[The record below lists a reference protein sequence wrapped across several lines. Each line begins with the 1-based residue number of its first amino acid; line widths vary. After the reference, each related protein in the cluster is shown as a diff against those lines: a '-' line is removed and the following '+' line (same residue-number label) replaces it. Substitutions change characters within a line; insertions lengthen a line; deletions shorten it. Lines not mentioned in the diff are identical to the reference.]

1 MTAPRPAHS
10 LSPPIASPRPGGASV
25 PGHRPRSTPRP
36 AVAGLI
42 IMLLLVTLIPTASA
56 ETIEGQIH
64 DVGLQSEDIP
74 AIDTGAGGDVQFSSW
89 KIEYNPVIGLKP
101 ASMHFLDIQLSPLS
115 QTAYAAYPN
124 YHTYDLRLERHGT
137 SIKVADVTVEFF
149 KGDFVPSE
157 SDPSKGKTYGS
168 MRLTFNNWD
177 YAYLN
182 TLTQKT
188 SFYFSDVPSEYWD
201 FQIIRNVGAAIPPDA
216 PVLFYQIFAPYKNTQ
231 PASRVG
237 HHVYYYELEYF
248 TNNYTISTDEH
259 GTDIYITR
267 IFGDD
272 INPSKIIVSK
282 SDGTELYKS
291 PDYETANRG
300 YAFPYGD
307 LIIDIEGIYGVKY
320 RILGDTIIPT
330 EPGDPAGPFSLTLS
344 PASVQVGETVTA
356 TLLAAAAAPHYSYIV
371 WSCTPD
377 DHPDMATWSYR
388 IQDVNGTWYE
398 RAANGDEIPISA
410 ADALTYQATPAYP
423 GGHHIGVTIY
433 DHHPPCQGLEQRATL
448 AKPFEALYK
457 SGSSPVRIQVVDER
471 TGGLIAGSHIQVI
484 DSQLPPFE
492 GTGINPIIDTTL
504 PQGSEM
510 FYLQRNAYD
519 EPRYRIFADADGYR
533 QVTENQWFSVN
544 PSSPNTVT
552 IVKVQ
557 MAAAAAPPEDPNNAF
572 VTFRIRDEDG
582 NPVKE
587 ARVTLDRWTRHAL
600 GTRPVT
606 FEVPRGTYQYTVE
619 PIDAGL
625 YPATGSVTVG
635 EEDSYEVNVVLS
647 RTPGDDPGATPPPR
661 DTRTNEEKGKA
672 VIDLLADNAELIAT
686 LAILAAVM
694 GLINLIMPGRRRR

>member
-1 MTAPRPAHS
+1 MTNPLSHTDVRLRLIIIIGLIMLSGVGIASAYDTTPTYSKVLTDSKVIHKEYTHGSAGSSGDENLGTFLLGFGNIEAWSDCKVVYVRNPLGGLNGFSNWTLAESHDGKPEYVDFIVRGTNDNIGNGYLAYNILYDSDNVPVYVQFWVEINEWDITGLSGYQRIMMQLKPDSS
-10 LSPPIASPRPGGASV
+10 LRQLSFKYSYSSDEYTEDKPIGIGTASWSRMTGYYIVSSEFFWENTITINDTHLSLIRDGDYSKLKVQTEIDTYYEESYDDRNMFIIPPITWTVTNPIGTNFSGSYEGESSPG
-25 PGHRPRSTPRP
+25 P
-36 AVAGLI
+36 A
-42 IMLLLVTLIPTASA
+42 
-56 ETIEGQIH
+56 
-64 DVGLQSEDIP
+64 
-74 AIDTGAGGDVQFSSW
+74 
-89 KIEYNPVIGLKP
+89 
-101 ASMHFLDIQLSPLS
+101 
-115 QTAYAAYPN
+115 
-124 YHTYDLRLERHGT
+124 
-137 SIKVADVTVEFF
+137 
-149 KGDFVPSE
+149 
-157 SDPSKGKTYGS
+157 DP
-168 MRLTFNNWD
+168 
-177 YAYLN
+177 
-182 TLTQKT
+182 
-188 SFYFSDVPSEYWD
+188 
-201 FQIIRNVGAAIPPDA
+201 
-216 PVLFYQIFAPYKNTQ
+216 
-231 PASRVG
+231 
-237 HHVYYYELEYF
+237 
-248 TNNYTISTDEH
+248 
-259 GTDIYITR
+259 
-267 IFGDD
+267 
-272 INPSKIIVSK
+272 
-282 SDGTELYKS
+282 
-291 PDYETANRG
+291 
-300 YAFPYGD
+300 
-307 LIIDIEGIYGVKY
+307 
-320 RILGDTIIPT
+320 
-330 EPGDPAGPFSLTLS
+330 GPFSLALS

-356 TLLAAAAAPHYSYIV
+356 TLTVQDDAPHYSYLV

-471 TGGLIAGSHIQVI
+471 TGAHIAGSHIQVI

-544 PSSPNTVT
+544 PPAPNTVT
-552 IVKVQ
+552 TVTVQ
-557 MAAAAAPPEDPNNAF
+557 MAATVAPPEDPNNAF

-582 NPVKE
+582 NPVRE

-606 FEVPRGTYQYTVE
+606 FEVPRGATYQYTVE
-619 PIDAGL
+619 PIDPGL

-635 EEDSYEVNVVLS
+635 AEDSYEVNVVLS

>member
-1 MTAPRPAHS
+1 MKKVMI
-10 LSPPIASPRPGGASV
+10 IALILVGALLI
-25 PGHRPRSTPRP
+25 P
-36 AVAGLI
+36 AVSATYEQ
-42 IMLLLVTLIPTASA
+42 TLNEQKYISIDYN
-56 ETIEGQIH
+56 IE
-64 DVGLQSEDIP
+64 
-74 AIDTGAGGDVQFSSW
+74 
-89 KIEYNPVIGLKP
+89 
-101 ASMHFLDIQLSPLS
+101 
-115 QTAYAAYPN
+115 
-124 YHTYDLRLERHGT
+124 
-137 SIKVADVTVEFF
+137 
-149 KGDFVPSE
+149 
-157 SDPSKGKTYGS
+157 
-168 MRLTFNNWD
+168 
-177 YAYLN
+177 
-182 TLTQKT
+182 
-188 SFYFSDVPSEYWD
+188 
-201 FQIIRNVGAAIPPDA
+201 
-216 PVLFYQIFAPYKNTQ
+216 
-231 PASRVG
+231 
-237 HHVYYYELEYF
+237 F
-248 TNNYTISTDEH
+248 TNNVRSHDYDKFYLSFYNIEAYADVATVYVRTTTWPTAHSNLSLLQQYDSRPQNVQFTESESGKNIGYGTITYNIFYDSNNLPTSIQFWVDFYEWDVTGLSGNKLVRVNLEADSPLRQYSFAHDIDVYDPISADKPVRIGSYKSGHGFTGYYVVKNKYVWSNIIRINDDELSLIRNNNYSILKIESGENVFWEESYDDRH
-259 GTDIYITR
+259 IR
-267 IFGDD
+267 IFPPITWTVTNSIGTSFTGTYAGDD
-272 INPSKIIVSK
+272 PE
-282 SDGTELYKS
+282 D
-291 PDYETANRG
+291 
-300 YAFPYGD
+300 
-307 LIIDIEGIYGVKY
+307 
-320 RILGDTIIPT
+320 
-330 EPGDPAGPFSLTLS
+330 PGDPGGFALALS
-344 PASVQVGETVTA
+344 RSSAQIGETLTA
-356 TLLAAAAAPHYSYIV
+356 TLTAQDDAPHYSYLV

-388 IQDVNGTWYE
+388 IQDENGTWYE

-471 TGGLIAGSHIQVI
+471 TGALIAGSNIQVI

-544 PSSPNTVT
+544 PPAPNTVT
-552 IVKVQ
+552 TVTVQ
-557 MAAAAAPPEDPNNAF
+557 MAATVAPPEDPNNAF

-582 NPVKE
+582 NPVRE

-606 FEVPRGTYQYTVE
+606 FEVPRGATYQYTVE
-619 PIDAGL
+619 PIDPGL

-635 EEDSYEVNVVLS
+635 AEDSYEVNVVLS

-672 VIDLLADNAELIAT
+672 VIDLIADNAELIAT

>member
-1 MTAPRPAHS
+1 MRPAPLIVVS
-10 LSPPIASPRPGGASV
+10 L
-25 PGHRPRSTPRP
+25 
-36 AVAGLI
+36 LI
-42 IMLLLVTLIPTASA
+42 LCLLAIPVSA
-56 ETIEGQIH
+56 ETIIF
-64 DVGLQSEDIP
+64 ED
-74 AIDTGAGGDVQFSSW
+74 ANFYDTEWTSSW
-89 KIEYNPVIGLKP
+89 PGGQSDMYQGGTIDAIGFGNIQDYHYLKTVVYSWTHKVQLTDSSKGFAKVRVTLVDQTTEEAVVSGYLTYSIVEEPYRVYVILDLDNPFGFIPYSGTKTFRLDYDKADFNNFRFSDSTTTWPQIKNTGWIAWRNPVGFTPSLTSATLYPGQYEFYFISSFKNVLEYSPKSPSGY
-101 ASMHFLDIQLSPLS
+101 DINLIRNIDGNTYPSTVTIRTGDKTIYNNYEINDITLS
-115 QTAYAAYPN
+115 
-124 YHTYDLRLERHGT
+124 TYEPEFT
-137 SIKVADVTVEFF
+137 VDVLTTY
-149 KGDFVPSE
+149 
-157 SDPSKGKTYGS
+157 GKT
-168 MRLTFNNWD
+168 
-177 YAYLN
+177 
-182 TLTQKT
+182 
-188 SFYFSDVPSEYWD
+188 
-201 FQIIRNVGAAIPPDA
+201 
-216 PVLFYQIFAPYKNTQ
+216 
-231 PASRVG
+231 
-237 HHVYYYELEYF
+237 F
-248 TNNYTISTDEH
+248 THSVSATP
-259 GTDIYITR
+259 
-267 IFGDD
+267 GDD
-272 INPSKIIVSK
+272 VS
-282 SDGTELYKS
+282 
-291 PDYETANRG
+291 
-300 YAFPYGD
+300 
-307 LIIDIEGIYGVKY
+307 
-320 RILGDTIIPT
+320 
-330 EPGDPAGPFSLTLS
+330 GPFSLALS
-344 PASVQVGETVTA
+344 RSSAQIGETLTA
-356 TLLAAAAAPHYSYIV
+356 TLTVQDDAPHYSYLV

-388 IQDVNGTWYE
+388 IQDENGTWYE

-448 AKPFEALYK
+448 AKSFEAVHK
-457 SGSSPVRIQVVDER
+457 PSSSPVRIQVVDER
-471 TGGLIAGSHIQVI
+471 TGALIAGSNIQVI

-544 PSSPNTVT
+544 PPAPNTVT
-552 IVKVQ
+552 TVTVQ
-557 MAAAAAPPEDPNNAF
+557 MAATVAPPEDPNNAF

-582 NPVKE
+582 NPVRE

-606 FEVPRGTYQYTVE
+606 FEVPRGATYQYTVE
-619 PIDAGL
+619 PIDPGL

-635 EEDSYEVNVVLS
+635 AEDSYEVNVVLS

>member
-1 MTAPRPAHS
+1 MAKGSTTGRYYAWNITVISSVQWCNKLYVENNTERPDEYYKISLKRYANPSTFSLYAADNTPLFTNTAANDLQR
-10 LSPPIASPRPGGASV
+10 I
-25 PGHRPRSTPRP
+25 
-36 AVAGLI
+36 VAK
-42 IMLLLVTLIPTASA
+42 T
-56 ETIEGQIH
+56 
-64 DVGLQSEDIP
+64 DV
-74 AIDTGAGGDVQFSSW
+74 A
-89 KIEYNPVIGLKP
+89 KIE
-101 ASMHFLDIQLSPLS
+101 
-115 QTAYAAYPN
+115 
-124 YHTYDLRLERHGT
+124 
-137 SIKVADVTVEFF
+137 
-149 KGDFVPSE
+149 
-157 SDPSKGKTYGS
+157 
-168 MRLTFNNWD
+168 
-177 YAYLN
+177 
-182 TLTQKT
+182 
-188 SFYFSDVPSEYWD
+188 
-201 FQIIRNVGAAIPPDA
+201 
-216 PVLFYQIFAPYKNTQ
+216 
-231 PASRVG
+231 
-237 HHVYYYELEYF
+237 
-248 TNNYTISTDEH
+248 
-259 GTDIYITR
+259 
-267 IFGDD
+267 
-272 INPSKIIVSK
+272 IVSPTTTYTQNLV
-282 SDGTELYKS
+282 SDSG
-291 PDYETANRG
+291 
-300 YAFPYGD
+300 
-307 LIIDIEGIYGVKY
+307 
-320 RILGDTIIPT
+320 
-330 EPGDPAGPFSLTLS
+330 GPFTLTLS
-344 PASVQVGETVTA
+344 PSSVQVGETVTA

-388 IQDVNGTWYE
+388 IQDENGTWYE

-448 AKPFEALYK
+448 AKSFEALYK

-492 GTGINPIIDTTL
+492 ATGVNPIIDTTL

-552 IVKVQ
+552 TVTVQ
-557 MAAAAAPPEDPNNAF
+557 MAATVAPPEDPNNAF

-582 NPVKE
+582 NPVTE

-625 YPATGSVTVG
+625 YPVTGSVTVG

-647 RTPGDDPGATPPPR
+647 RTPGPGDDPGATPPPR

-686 LAILAAVM
+686 LAILAGVM

>member
-1 MTAPRPAHS
+1 MTNRPTP
-10 LSPPIASPRPGGASV
+10 LRPPAGVLLMALIPPGNRHTALTIAAIVSIICCLILPVSAVIISDETYTEYIDKTV
-25 PGHRPRSTPRP
+25 KSTP
-36 AVAGLI
+36 
-42 IMLLLVTLIPTASA
+42 TS
-56 ETIEGQIH
+56 H
-64 DVGLQSEDIP
+64 
-74 AIDTGAGGDVQFSSW
+74 
-89 KIEYNPVIGLKP
+89 
-101 ASMHFLDIQLSPLS
+101 
-115 QTAYAAYPN
+115 
-124 YHTYDLRLERHGT
+124 HGT
-137 SIKVADVTVEFF
+137 NPIVPISGICITQSLGSPALKMVTTSTATTYMYNYATL
-149 KGDFVPSE
+149 PE
-157 SDPSKGKTYGS
+157 SANAK
-168 MRLTFNNWD
+168 F
-177 YAYLN
+177 
-182 TLTQKT
+182 
-188 SFYFSDVPSEYWD
+188 
-201 FQIIRNVGAAIPPDA
+201 
-216 PVLFYQIFAPYKNTQ
+216 
-231 PASRVG
+231 
-237 HHVYYYELEYF
+237 
-248 TNNYTISTDEH
+248 
-259 GTDIYITR
+259 DIYLSNRYGQNVRFYGTGEYGYFKSTVSGQNRLNLWVSFDNNCDYSIITR
-267 IFGDD
+267 NSYLKFV
-272 INPSKIIVSK
+272 NPDRDFIYPTMQT
-282 SDGTELYKS
+282 DY
-291 PDYETANRG
+291 YETASDIPSFSG
-300 YAFPYGD
+300 FTTDTSGHLAAFGGHYKDAYGD
-307 LIIDIEGIYGVKY
+307 YIGVSHTAPTYSYIIDSWVNRVVVDETHGIVNRTDVTLY
-320 RILGDTIIPT
+320 RNAYSSDFYVSYKNGGRQSIAQTVDVMYTADESLYPVSYALKSVQGTWYNKTFFADSG
-330 EPGDPAGPFSLTLS
+330 GDPAGPFSLTLS

-398 RAANGDEIPISA
+398 RAANGDEIPISS

-457 SGSSPVRIQVVDER
+457 SGSSPVRIQVIDER

-492 GTGINPIIDTTL
+492 GTGVNPIIDTTL

-552 IVKVQ
+552 TVQVQ
-557 MAAAAAPPEDPNNAF
+557 MAAAAAPPEDPNNAY

-587 ARVTLDRWTRHAL
+587 ARVTLDRWTRFAL

-619 PIDAGL
+619 PIDPGL

-647 RTPGDDPGATPPPR
+647 RTPGPGDDPGATPPPGPPPDR
-661 DTRTNEEKGKA
+661 RTNEEKGQA
-672 VIDLLADNAELIAT
+672 VIDMIADNAEGIGALALIC
-686 LAILAAVM
+686 LLM
-694 GLINLIMPGRRRR
+694 GLLKLMVKW

>member
-1 MTAPRPAHS
+1 MPTILWGNQPPYT
-10 LSPPIASPRPGGASV
+10 LS
-25 PGHRPRSTPRP
+25 T
-36 AVAGLI
+36 
-42 IMLLLVTLIPTASA
+42 T
-56 ETIEGQIH
+56 
-64 DVGLQSEDIP
+64 
-74 AIDTGAGGDVQFSSW
+74 
-89 KIEYNPVIGLKP
+89 
-101 ASMHFLDIQLSPLS
+101 
-115 QTAYAAYPN
+115 
-124 YHTYDLRLERHGT
+124 
-137 SIKVADVTVEFF
+137 
-149 KGDFVPSE
+149 
-157 SDPSKGKTYGS
+157 
-168 MRLTFNNWD
+168 D
-177 YAYLN
+177 YAYEYTEYEDLQMFISWAGGAVGGTVITGEYTYNSIDPWTVKLSAIRDGAEVTLRGEKTVDGTTSVARVILRSLQKSTPYITGGLN
-182 TLTQKT
+182 GVDEMAVV
-188 SFYFSDVPSEYWD
+188 SID
-201 FQIIRNVGAAIPPDA
+201 DA
-216 PVLFYQIFAPYKNTQ
+216 PFELSAYSPVNGKWYNRTAFGEYSDIPSNPIHGGFAL
-231 PASRVG
+231 A
-237 HHVYYYELEYF
+237 
-248 TNNYTISTDEH
+248 
-259 GTDIYITR
+259 
-267 IFGDD
+267 
-272 INPSKIIVSK
+272 
-282 SDGTELYKS
+282 
-291 PDYETANRG
+291 
-300 YAFPYGD
+300 
-307 LIIDIEGIYGVKY
+307 
-320 RILGDTIIPT
+320 
-330 EPGDPAGPFSLTLS
+330 LS

-356 TLLAAAAAPHYSYIV
+356 TLLADPDAPHYSYIV

-377 DHPDMATWSYR
+377 DHPDMASWSYR
-388 IQDVNGTWYE
+388 IQDENGTWYE

-448 AKPFEALYK
+448 ATPFEALYK

-471 TGGLIAGSHIQVI
+471 TGALIAGSNIQVI

-544 PSSPNTVT
+544 PPAPNTVT
-552 IVKVQ
+552 TVTVQ
-557 MAAAAAPPEDPNNAF
+557 MAATVAPPEDPNNAF

-606 FEVPRGTYQYTVE
+606 FEVPRGATYQYTVE
-619 PIDAGL
+619 PIDPGL

-635 EEDSYEVNVVLS
+635 AEDSYEVNVVLS